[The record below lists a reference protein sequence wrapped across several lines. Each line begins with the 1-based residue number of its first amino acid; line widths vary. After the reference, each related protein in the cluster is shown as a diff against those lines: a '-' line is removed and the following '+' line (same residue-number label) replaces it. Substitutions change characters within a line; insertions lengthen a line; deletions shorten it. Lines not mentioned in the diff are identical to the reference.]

1 MKDIAVCRLVV
12 PDYTGR
18 MIKTRNWFAL
28 LPLLAL
34 CACSTV
40 NFYTQAVGGQAEI
53 WRKSRPNDVALGDP
67 SVSDHV
73 KQRLKLIEE
82 LRAFA
87 ASDLHLPTKSFGKY
101 CDLKRPYVVWVV
113 YAAEEFSSEG
123 KTWWYPLVGSLKY
136 RGFFKEKDAK
146 MEADRLKKKGYDVF
160 VGGVEAYSTLG
171 YLADPVL
178 NTFLHRGD
186 AELAELI
193 FHELTHAKV
202 FIPGDTDFNEAFAT
216 ANAQDGVRRWLR
228 SKGNP
233 RALREYEGHLK
244 KNRQIIDLML
254 ETREKLKV
262 TYAGT
267 YPDVAAERIA
277 KQKVFDGML
286 KEALIISPHVK
297 THIHHL
303 PKSWNN
309 ARINTVATYYTMVP
323 GFERLLKEK
332 GGDLESFH
340 HEVASMRKLNNKQ
353 RMKILGTP
361 ASHD

>member
-1 MKDIAVCRLVV
+1 M
-12 PDYTGR
+12 
-18 MIKTRNWFAL
+18 KTRNWFAL

-40 NFYTQAVGGQAEI
+40 NFYTQAIGGQTEI
-53 WRKSRPNDVALGDP
+53 WRKSRPNDKALADP
-67 SVSDHV
+67 SVSEHV
-73 KQRLKLIEE
+73 KQRLRLIEE

-123 KTWWYPLVGSLKY
+123 KTWWYPLVGKLKY
-136 RGFFKEKDAK
+136 RGFFNEKDAK
-146 MEADRLKKKGYDVF
+146 VEADRLKKQGYDVF

-178 NTFLHRGD
+178 NTFLHRD
-186 AELAELI
+186 EPELAELI

-228 SKGNP
+228 SKGDLK
-233 RALREYEGHLK
+233 RLREYEDHLK
-244 KNRQIIDLML
+244 KNMRVIDLML
-254 ETREKLKV
+254 NTREKLKGV
-262 TYAGT
+262 YADAST
-267 YPDVAAERIA
+267 DVSAKRVA
-277 KQKVFDGML
+277 KQRVFDGML
-286 KEALIISPHVK
+286 AQALVISPHK
-297 THIHHL
+297 PTHIHYL
-303 PKSWNN
+303 PKTWNN

-332 GGDLESFH
+332 GGDLEAFH
-340 HEVASMRKLNNKQ
+340 REVADMRKLNNEQ
-353 RMKILGTP
+353 RMKILGTR
-361 ASHD
+361 STTSSSSSSSRHD

>member
-1 MKDIAVCRLVV
+1 
-12 PDYTGR
+12 

-40 NFYTQAVGGQAEI
+40 NFYTQAVGGQTEI
-53 WRKSRPNDVALGDP
+53 WRKSRPNDVALADP
-67 SVSDHV
+67 SVSAHV
-73 KQRLKLIEE
+73 KQRLRLIEE

-87 ASDLHLPTKSFGKY
+87 ASDLRLPTKSFGKY

-113 YAAEEFSSEG
+113 YAAPEFSTES
-123 KTWWYPLVGSLKY
+123 KKWWYPLVGSLKY
-136 RGFFKEKDAK
+136 RGFFNEKDAQV
-146 MEADRLKKKGYDVF
+146 EAELLKKKGYDVF

-178 NTFLHRGD
+178 NTFLHR
-186 AELAELI
+186 AEPLLAELI

-216 ANAQDGVRRWLR
+216 ANAQNGVRRWLR

-233 RALREYEGHLK
+233 QALHEYEAHLK
-244 KNRQIIDLML
+244 QNRQVIHLML
-254 ETREKLKV
+254 ETREKLKE

-267 YPDVAAERIA
+267 YPDVAAKRLA
-277 KQKVFDGML
+277 KQEVFGGMIKEGL
-286 KEALIISPHVK
+286 KISPPEK
-297 THIHHL
+297 TQTQVHHL
-303 PKSWNN
+303 SKAWNN

-323 GFERLLKEK
+323 GFERLMKEK
-332 GGDLESFH
+332 GGDLEAFH
-340 HEVASMRKLNNKQ
+340 QEVASMRKLTNEQ
-353 RMKILGTP
+353 RMKILGT
-361 ASHD
+361 ASKHD

>member
-1 MKDIAVCRLVV
+1 
-12 PDYTGR
+12 
-18 MIKTRNWFAL
+18 MILTRNWFAL
-28 LPLLAL
+28 LPLLCL
-34 CACSTV
+34 SACSTV
-40 NFYTQAVGGQAEI
+40 QFYTQAIGGQTEI
-53 WRKSRPNDVALGDP
+53 WRKSRPNAEALADP
-67 SVSDHV
+67 SVAERV

-113 YAAEEFSSEG
+113 YAAPEFSIES
-123 KTWWYPLVGSLKY
+123 KKWWYPLVGSLKY
-136 RGFFKEKDAK
+136 RGFFDEKDARQE
-146 MEADRLKKKGYDVF
+146 MEKLKKKGYDVF
-160 VGGVEAYSTLG
+160 TGGVEAYSTLG

-178 NTFLHRGD
+178 NTFLHRND

-216 ANAQDGVRRWLR
+216 ANAEDGVRRWLH
-228 SKGNP
+228 SKGDV
-233 RALREYEGHLK
+233 RGLREFEANLK
-244 KNRQIIDLML
+244 KNREVVRLML
-254 ETREKLKV
+254 GTREKLKA

-267 YPDVAAERIA
+267 YPSVEAERQA
-277 KQKVFDGML
+277 KQRVFEGML
-286 KEALIISPHVK
+286 REARDISPHVRF
-297 THIHHL
+297 HIHHA
-303 PKSWNN
+303 PKTWNN
-309 ARINTVATYYTMVP
+309 ARLNTVATYYTMVP

-332 GGDLESFH
+332 GGDLEAFH
-340 HEVASMRKLNNKQ
+340 HEVASMRKLNNEQ

>member
-1 MKDIAVCRLVV
+1 M
-12 PDYTGR
+12 
-18 MIKTRNWFAL
+18 MKTRNWFAL
-28 LPLLAL
+28 LPFLAL

-40 NFYTQAVGGQAEI
+40 QFYSQAISGQSEI
-53 WRKSRPNDVALGDP
+53 WRKSRPNAQALADP
-67 SVSDHV
+67 SVAEKV
-73 KQRLKLIEE
+73 KQRLRLIEE

-113 YAAEEFSSEG
+113 YAAPEFSTES

-136 RGFFKEKDAK
+136 RGFFNEKGAK
-146 MEADRLKKKGYDVF
+146 QEAERLKKKGYDVF

-178 NTFLHRGD
+178 NTFLHRSD

-228 SKGNP
+228 AKGN
-233 RALREYEGHLK
+233 LSGLHEYEANLK
-244 KNRQIIDLML
+244 KSRDSVHLML
-254 ETREKLKV
+254 RTREKLKAV
-262 TYAGT
+262 YACTYRSVET
-267 YPDVAAERIA
+267 ERLA
-277 KQKVFDGML
+277 KQRVFDDML
-286 KEALIISPHVK
+286 KEAGAVSPHARININ
-297 THIHHL
+297 HA
-303 PKSWNN
+303 PKLWNN
-309 ARINTVATYYTMVP
+309 ARLNTVATYYTMVP

-332 GGDLESFH
+332 GGDLEAFH
-340 HEVASMRKLNNKQ
+340 HEVASMRKLNNEQ

-361 ASHD
+361 SQHD

>member
-1 MKDIAVCRLVV
+1 
-12 PDYTGR
+12 

-28 LPLLAL
+28 PPLLAL

-40 NFYTQAVGGQAEI
+40 KFYVQAVGGQTEI
-53 WRKSRPNDVALGDP
+53 WRKSRPNDVALADP
-67 SVSDHV
+67 SVSAHV

-87 ASDLHLPTKSFGKY
+87 ASDLQLPTKSFGKY

-113 YAAEEFSSEG
+113 YAAPEFSTES
-123 KTWWYPLVGSLKY
+123 KKWWYPLVGSLKY
-136 RGFFKEKDAK
+136 RGFFNEKDAQG
-146 MEADRLKKKGYDVF
+146 EAELLKKKGYDVF

-178 NTFLHRGD
+178 NTFLHRPVPL
-186 AELAELI
+186 LAELI

-216 ANAQDGVRRWLR
+216 ANAQNGVRRWLR

-233 RALREYEGHLK
+233 RALQEYELHLK
-244 KNRQIIDLML
+244 QNRQVIHLML
-254 ETREKLKV
+254 ETREKLKE

-267 YPDVAAERIA
+267 YPDVAAKRLA
-277 KQKVFDGML
+277 KQKVFGGMI
-286 KEALIISPHVK
+286 KEALEIGPPAK
-297 THIHHL
+297 MQTHIQHL
-303 PKSWNN
+303 SKAWNN

-323 GFERLLKEK
+323 GFERLMQEK
-332 GGDLESFH
+332 GGDLDAFH
-340 HEVASMRKLNNKQ
+340 QEVDSMRKLTNEQ
-353 RMKILGTP
+353 RMKTLGTP
-361 ASHD
+361 LKHD

>member
-1 MKDIAVCRLVV
+1 
-12 PDYTGR
+12 

-40 NFYTQAVGGQAEI
+40 NFYTQAIGGQTEI
-53 WRKSRPNDVALGDP
+53 WRKSRPNDVALADP

-73 KQRLKLIEE
+73 KQRLRLIEE

-87 ASDLHLPTKSFGKY
+87 ASDLRLPTKSFGKY

-113 YAAEEFSSEG
+113 YAAPEFSTES
-123 KTWWYPLVGSLKY
+123 KKWWYPLVGSLKY
-136 RGFFKEKDAK
+136 RGFFNEKDAQV
-146 MEADRLKKKGYDVF
+146 EAELLKKKGYDVF

-178 NTFLHRGD
+178 NTFLHR
-186 AELAELI
+186 AEPLLAELI

-216 ANAQDGVRRWLR
+216 ANAQNGVRRWLR

-233 RALREYEGHLK
+233 RALHEYEVHLK
-244 KNRQIIDLML
+244 QNREVIQLML
-254 ETREKLKV
+254 ETREELKE
-262 TYAGT
+262 TYAGV
-267 YPDVAAERIA
+267 YPSVEAKRLA
-277 KQKVFDGML
+277 KQKVFGGMI
-286 KEALIISPHVK
+286 KEALKIGPPVK
-297 THIHHL
+297 TQNHIHHL
-303 PKSWNN
+303 SKAWNN

-323 GFERLLKEK
+323 GFERLIKEK
-332 GGDLESFH
+332 GGDLEAFH
-340 HEVASMRKLNNKQ
+340 QEVDSMRKLTNEQ

-361 ASHD
+361 SRHD

>member
-1 MKDIAVCRLVV
+1 M
-12 PDYTGR
+12 T
-18 MIKTRNWFAL
+18 KTRNWFAL
-28 LPLLAL
+28 LPLLGL

-40 NFYTQAVGGQAEI
+40 KFYTQAISGQSEI
-53 WRKSRPNDVALGDP
+53 WRKSRPNATVLADP
-67 SVSDHV
+67 SVGDKV
-73 KQRLKLIEE
+73 KQRLRLIEK

-123 KTWWYPLVGSLKY
+123 KKWWYPLVGSLKY
-136 RGFFKEKDAK
+136 RGFFDEKDAK
-146 MEADRLKKKGYDVF
+146 QEADLLKKKGYDVF

-178 NTFLHRGD
+178 NTFLHRND

-228 SKGNP
+228 SKREP
-233 RALREYEGHLK
+233 HALREYEEHLK
-244 KNRQIIDLML
+244 KNGKVIDLML

-267 YPDVAAERIA
+267 YPDVAAERLA

-286 KEALIISPHVK
+286 KQALVISPHAK

-332 GGDLESFH
+332 GHDLEAFH
-340 HEVASMRKLNNKQ
+340 HEVASMRKLTNEQ

-361 ASHD
+361 SQHD